1 MIADTNCRFK
11 SKRQIVEAYRML
23 EAVYVKTVRVIAV
36 ILTGY
41 LFLQGLFTLC
51 NIQRIEEKTFFIKN
65 NPLTGI
71 LGILVFTALIKLLT
85 RPGIWRFLQKY
96 GQILTGICAVI
107 FCGFMLWWITHTAF
121 WYYGDMEKVYM
132 CAGNLLAGDFSQWK
146 PGGYAYMW
154 PFQDGL
160 ILFVAGL
167 LKFFD
172 VNETYYIFPL
182 INVLFTVITIWSV
195 CRTWKILSE
204 DGALIALQ
212 ECFMICYLPYA
223 FLSMLL
229 YGNQIGYGF
238 SALAVYLVVKYT
250 HTGHLRNLVFS
261 AVCMTLG
268 ICFKPNCLI
277 LLIGICGTLF
287 LDIFISEYASKKQML
302 QKTLFMISFLILV
315 PAAAGL
321 PELYIEQ
328 VSGMDITGGNSKWA
342 HVAMGLQESDMAPG
356 WYNCYNENL
365 FVQNHYDTDKT
376 AEEAKLSIAESLRNF
391 AKDPAYAWKFF
402 NQKIASQ
409 WNNPTFECFHIQ
421 NSRNTAIELSGFV
434 LSAIN
439 DGGKLNILL
448 IYVLDILQ
456 SVLLFGI
463 LIYFLH
469 TEDRDHRQFIWALLF
484 IGAFVFWTFWEAKS
498 RYVAPYFLFLIPY
511 AFMGY
516 RILADRFRE
525 KKIQLSLVILL
536 LCIVFIGFSGSDPVK
551 NSFKM
556 DQDTEDYYEYIHQYN
571 HNFMNLRY

>member
-1 MIADTNCRFK
+1 
-11 SKRQIVEAYRML
+11 ML
-23 EAVYVKTVRVIAV
+23 EAFYVKTVRVIAV

-51 NIQRIEEKTFFIKN
+51 NIQRVEEKTFFVKN

-71 LGILVFTALIKLLT
+71 LGILAFIILIKLLSM
-85 RPGIWRFLQKY
+85 PKIWTFLQKY
-96 GQILTGICAVI
+96 GHILTSICTAL
-107 FCGFMLWWITHTAF
+107 FCGFMLWWITHTVF
-121 WYYGDMEKVYM
+121 WFYGDMEKVYM

-167 LKFFD
+167 LKIFTVD
-172 VNETYYIFPL
+172 QTYYIFPA
-182 INVLFTVITIWSV
+182 INVIFSVLTVWSV
-195 CRTWKILSE
+195 CKTWQILSE
-204 DGALIALQ
+204 DKALLCLQ
-212 ECFMICYLPYA
+212 GIFMICYLPYA

-238 SALAVYLVVKYT
+238 SALAVYLAVKYT
-250 HTGHLRNLVFS
+250 RTGHLRNLIFS
-261 AVCMTLG
+261 AICMTLG
-268 ICFKPNCLI
+268 ICFKPNCMI
-277 LLIGICGTLF
+277 LFIGICAILL
-287 LDIFISEYASKKQML
+287 LDIFTLKKVSGKQL
-302 QKTLFMISFLILV
+302 IKKIAFTISFMILV
-315 PAAAGL
+315 PAASGL
-321 PELYIEQ
+321 PEICVEQ
-328 VSGMDITGGNSKWA
+328 MSGMHITGGNSKWA
-342 HVAMGLQESDMAPG
+342 HVAMGLQESGMAPG

-365 FVQNHYDTDKT
+365 FVQNNYDTEKT
-376 AEEAKLSIAESLRNF
+376 AAGAKLSIMDSLENF
-391 AKDPAYAWKFF
+391 AHNPAYAWEFF
-402 NQKIASQ
+402 NKKNASQ

-421 NSRNTAIELSGFV
+421 NSRNTSMELSGFV

-469 TEDRDHRQFIWALLF
+469 TKDKDHRQFIWALLF

-498 RYVAPYFLFLIPY
+498 RYVAPYFLFLMPY

-516 RILADRFRE
+516 RILADRFKER
-525 KKIQLSLVILL
+525 KIQISLAILA
-536 LCIVFIGFSGSDPVK
+536 LCILFIGFSNAGWIRS
-551 NSFKM
+551 SFKI

-571 HNFMNLRY
+571 HNFMNLRF